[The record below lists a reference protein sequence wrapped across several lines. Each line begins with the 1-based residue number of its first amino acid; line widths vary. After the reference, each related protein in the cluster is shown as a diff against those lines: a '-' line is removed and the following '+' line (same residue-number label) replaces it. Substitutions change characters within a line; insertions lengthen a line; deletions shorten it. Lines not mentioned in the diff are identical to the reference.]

1 MLKVGD
7 RVPEFK
13 LASANGEVSSKDM
26 KGRRYVLYFYPKDDT
41 PGCTVE
47 ACEFRDNLPKFE
59 QVDVPVFGVSA
70 DDMKSHEKFAKKHGL
85 NFTLLADPE
94 RTLIEPLGLWVEK
107 SMYGKKYMGVQR
119 STFVVDENGR
129 IAQVWEKVKPE
140 GHAEEVL
147 QWLSGA
153 PSDPAPPA
161 KKPAKKKSHHQAQQQ
176 NLRFLKNLRFF
187 TFRCNS
193 PPAQLQFARGAK
205 AICR

>member
-13 LASANGEVSSKDM
+13 LASANGDVSSKDM

-119 STFVVDENGR
+119 STFVVDENGK

-161 KKPAKKKSHHQAQQQ
+161 KKPAKKK
-176 NLRFLKNLRFF
+176 
-187 TFRCNS
+187 
-193 PPAQLQFARGAK
+193 
-205 AICR
+205 